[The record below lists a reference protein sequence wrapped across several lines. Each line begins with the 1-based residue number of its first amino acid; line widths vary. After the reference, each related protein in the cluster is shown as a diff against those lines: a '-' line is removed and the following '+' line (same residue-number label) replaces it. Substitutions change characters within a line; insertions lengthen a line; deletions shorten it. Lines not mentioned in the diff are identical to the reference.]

1 MTRKIPGK
9 TNNTIHSAYNDKGEM
24 VDLSNNLLD
33 ISNNISYVKINF
45 TGINIDKQFIISICN
60 LDKILLHTWYLN
72 SSGYPFSYTA
82 RYKSLH
88 RHLLGRQEK
97 GMVID
102 HINRNKFDN
111 RLSNLRVITAKE
123 NSYNRTKN
131 ANSNNKYKGVCKR
144 GKKYVAVIS
153 KDGVKKEIGGF
164 LTEEDAAKC
173 YDMMAE
179 ELFKEFAGKNFT

>member
-1 MTRKIPGK
+1 MPRKIPGK
-9 TNNTIHSAYNDKGEM
+9 TNNTIHSVYNDLNDI
-24 VDLSNNLLD
+24 VD
-33 ISNNISYVKINF
+33 ISNNPSYVKINF
-45 TGINIDKQFIISICN
+45 TGTNIDKQFIISICN

-72 SSGYPFSYTA
+72 SSGYAFSYTA

-102 HINRNKFDN
+102 HINRNKLDN

-131 ANSNNKYKGVCKR
+131 SNSNNKYKGVCKR
-144 GKKYVAVIS
+144 GAKYVAVIS

-164 LTEEDAAKC
+164 LTEEEAAKC

-179 ELFKEFAGKNFT
+179 ELFGEFAGKNFPVNLT